1 MSLPVASAKRNSQ
14 QTHGMRNSR
23 VYAIWTGMISRCR
36 IPSATSYE
44 NYGGR
49 GIKVCDRWL
58 RFEDFLADMGE
69 PALGQSI
76 ERNDGDGNYEPSNCR
91 WATRVEQNRNQRDLR
106 YVEFRGESKCLS
118 AWAEEVGSTFG
129 TLKARINR
137 GWPIERVL
145 LTPVRAHKNYERRTA

>member
-1 MSLPVASAKRNSQ
+1 MSLPAASAKRNSQ

-58 RFEDFLADMGE
+58 RFENFLADMGE
-69 PALGQSI
+69 PAVGQSI
-76 ERNDGDGNYEPSNCR
+76 ERNDSDGHYEPANCR
-91 WATRVEQNRNQRDLR
+91 WATRVEQNRNQRDLH
-106 YVEFRGESKCLS
+106 YLTFCGETLCV
-118 AWAEEVGSTFG
+118 AEWAERHGLTDG
-129 TLKARINR
+129 ALRGRLNR
-137 GWPIERVL
+137 GWDIGRAL
-145 LTPVRAHKNYERRTA
+145 LTPIRAHKTYERRTA